1 MTQKHK
7 IALVTFSLFLAE
19 SLIHYNIS
27 KKESGENKDKFFVFP
42 PLQTTIK
49 MATTTALITLLSVI
63 IIGEIKN

>member
-1 MTQKHK
+1 MRKKNK
-7 IALVTFSLFLAE
+7 IAIVTFSLFLAE

-42 PLQTTIK
+42 PLKTSIK
-49 MATTTALITLLSVI
+49 MAITTGLIALLSSL

>member
-1 MTQKHK
+1 MRKKNK
-7 IALVTFSLFLAE
+7 IALVTFSLLLAE

-42 PLQTTIK
+42 PLKTSIK
-49 MATTTALITLLSVI
+49 MAITTGLIALLSSL

>member
-1 MTQKHK
+1 MRKKNK

-42 PLQTTIK
+42 PLKTSLK
-49 MATTTALITLLSVI
+49 MAITTGVITLISAL
-63 IIGEIKN
+63 IIGEVKD